1 MKKCRTVNWKHIY
14 SSAQQQLKAWN
25 EPVTVFER
33 SPLPHEL
40 FELLL
45 TNTEMER
52 ICIEATNYSRLK
64 GSYMFTM
71 TEKLEPFPR
80 FF

>member
-14 SSAQQQLKAWN
+14 SSAQQQLNVWN

-45 TNTEMER
+45 TNTEME
-52 ICIEATNYSRLK
+52 
-64 GSYMFTM
+64 
-71 TEKLEPFPR
+71 LEPFHDSFSEWICRTTKTRDVLIEMRRLP
-80 FF
+80 